1 MPERRRI
8 TVVNDNPEFLA
19 LMDNLLED
27 GSGYEV
33 TTIDGDLLHDIEPI
47 RESRPDLLIVD
58 LRLRRDGIAGWDI
71 LMTLRAD
78 PEMRELPTILCTGD
92 VQGLKE
98 HADAIAE
105 DPRVRILTKP
115 FRLDEA
121 DAVVRELIGA
131 PTTA

>member
-19 LMDNLLED
+19 LMDDLLGD

-47 RESRPDLLIVD
+47 RESHPHLLIID
-58 LRLRRDGIAGWDI
+58 LRLRREGIAGWDI
-71 LMTLRAD
+71 LMALRAD

-92 VQGLKE
+92 AQGLKE
-98 HADAIAE
+98 HADAIAQ
-105 DPRVRILTKP
+105 DPRVRILNKP
-115 FRLDEA
+115 FHLDEA
-121 DAVVRELIGA
+121 DALVRELIGA
-131 PTTA
+131 PTAA